1 MRLNSDRKIGTQ
13 KLHAALGGKSSRLGR
28 KSHEV
33 DMINGGVLVPLI
45 LYSVPIV
52 LTQVL
57 QLLFNAADIV
67 VVGQFVDDT
76 AVAAVGSC
84 APLINLIINLF
95 IGISL
100 GATVVLA
107 STLGAK
113 KMDKVHDLTHTIFS
127 LGIIFGVITGIIGCV
142 FARTF
147 LEWMGTTSDSIDQ
160 ATLYLR
166 IYFIGSPAFM
176 IYTFG
181 RAIIVARGDT
191 RRPLVYLT
199 ISGMLNV
206 ILNLIFVAGFGL
218 GVAGV
223 AIATVAS
230 QVLSAVLMSNA
241 LFHLDGECRIFIFEL
256 RIHKKPLAKIL
267 KLGLPVG
274 FQNTLFSFSNVIIQ
288 SSVNSLG
295 TACMAGNSAC
305 MNIDSFIYA
314 GMNSFTQGCMTFAG
328 QNYGAKRY
336 DRLNAI
342 YRSALL
348 SITFIGLSLGALAYM
363 LGEPLLLLYLPK
375 SPEGVT
381 FGLARMLCVV
391 VPDFLCGL
399 MDCGSGM
406 LRGIKRSVFPM
417 VATVVGSCGLR
428 LIWVYTA
435 FNHYKTIAAPISAY
449 KILLVSYPVSWALTF
464 IVLFWYYIH
473 VKKKLGNSGAPEASS
488 DTAASAA
495 ATASSL

>member
-1 MRLNSDRKIGTQ
+1 MKEWKRNRNI
-13 KLHAALGGKSSRLGR
+13 
-28 KSHEV
+28 
-33 DMINGGVLVPLI
+33 DMLNGGVLVPLI
-45 LYSVPIV
+45 AYSVPIV

-67 VVGQFVDDT
+67 VVGQFVGDT

-84 APLINLIINLF
+84 ASLINLMINLF
-95 IGISL
+95 IGVSL

-107 STLGAK
+107 SVLGANK
-113 KMDKVHDLTHTIFS
+113 TDRIHDLTHTIFS
-127 LGIIFGVITGIIGCV
+127 LGIIFGVITCIIGVV
-142 FARTF
+142 FSRTF

-160 ATLYLR
+160 ATTYLR
-166 IYFIGSPAFM
+166 IYFLGSPAFM

-181 RAIIVARGDT
+181 RAIVVANGDT
-191 RRPLVYLT
+191 KRPLYYLT
-199 ISGMLNV
+199 ISGVLNV
-206 ILNLIFVAGFGL
+206 ILNIILVAGFRM

-230 QVLSAVLMSNA
+230 QVLSAVLMSRS
-241 LFHLDGECRIFIFEL
+241 LFHLDGECRIFPFEL
-256 RIHKKPLAKIL
+256 RIHKKPLIKIL

-328 QNYGAKRY
+328 QNYGAKKY
-336 DRLNAI
+336 ERLNSI
-342 YRSALL
+342 SRSALL
-348 SITFIGLSLGALAYM
+348 SITFIGLSLGSLAY
-363 LGEPLLLLYLPK
+363 LFGTPLLRLYLPD
-375 SPEGVT
+375 SPDGVT
-381 FGLARMLCVV
+381 FGLIRLLCVV

-417 VATVVGSCGLR
+417 IATVVGSCGLR
-428 LIWVYTA
+428 LLWVFTA
-435 FNHYKTIAAPISAY
+435 FDHFKTNATPTHAF
-449 KILLVSYPVSWALTF
+449 KIHLLSYPISWALTF
-464 IVLFWYYIH
+464 AVLFGYYCH
-473 VKKKLGNSGAPEASS
+473 VRKGL
-488 DTAASAA
+488 TAQPSAKA
-495 ATASSL
+495 

>member
-1 MRLNSDRKIGTQ
+1 MLIHSRRIIGPQ
-13 KLHAALGGKSSRLGR
+13 KLHAAASESRTDTGR
-28 KSHEV
+28 RLRARNKSHEI

-67 VVGQFVDDT
+67 VVGQFVGNT
-76 AVAAVGSC
+76 AVAAVGAS
-84 APLINLIINLF
+84 APLINLMINLF

-107 STLGAK
+107 SVLGANQK
-113 KMDKVHDLTHTIFS
+113 DRIHDLTHTIFS
-127 LGIIFGVITGIIGCV
+127 LGIIFGIITGIIGCV

-147 LEWMGTTSDSIDQ
+147 LEWMGTTSDAIDQ
-160 ATLYLR
+160 AALYLR
-166 IYFIGSPAFM
+166 IYFLGSPAFM

-181 RAIIVARGDT
+181 RAIIVANGDT
-191 RRPLVYLT
+191 KRPLYYLSL
-199 ISGMLNV
+199 SGVMNVILNV
-206 ILNLIFVAGFGL
+206 ILVAGFGL
-218 GVAGV
+218 GVEGV
-223 AIATVAS
+223 AIATVSS
-230 QVLSAVLMSNA
+230 QFLSAFLMTRA
-241 LFHLDGECRIFIFEL
+241 LIHLDGECRIFPFEL
-256 RIHKKPLAKIL
+256 RIYKKPLGKIL

-274 FQNTLFSFSNVIIQ
+274 LQNTLFSFSNVIIQ

-305 MNIDSFIYA
+305 MNIDAFIYA

-328 QNYGAKRY
+328 QNYGAKRF

-348 SITFIGLSLGALAYM
+348 SITFIGLSLGGLSYL
-363 LGEPLLLLYLPK
+363 LGEPLLHLYLPN
-375 SPEGVT
+375 SPEDVS
-381 FGLARMLCVV
+381 FGLARMLIVV

-399 MDCGSGM
+399 MDCGSGI

-417 VATVVGSCGLR
+417 IATVVGSCGLR
-428 LIWVYTA
+428 LLWVFTA
-435 FNHYKTIAAPISAY
+435 FNHFKGNAAPISAY
-449 KILLVSYPVSWALTF
+449 KILLLSYPISWALTF
-464 IVLFWYYIH
+464 FVLFGYYVH
-473 VKKKLGNSGAPEASS
+473 VKKKLGNSGAPATAAASS
-488 DTAASAA
+488 AFSE
-495 ATASSL
+495 

>member
-1 MRLNSDRKIGTQ
+1 MARTLQ
-13 KLHAALGGKSSRLGR
+13 KNRNI
-28 KSHEV
+28 
-33 DMINGGVLVPLI
+33 DMINGSVLWPLI
-45 LYSVPIV
+45 CYSVPIV

-67 VVGQFVDDT
+67 VVGQFVGDS

-84 APLINLIINLF
+84 APLINLLINLF
-95 IGISL
+95 VGISL

-113 KMDKVHDLTHTIFS
+113 QEDRIHDLTHTIFS
-127 LGIIFGVITGIIGCV
+127 LGVVFGFFTGIIGVV

-147 LEWMGTTSDSIDQ
+147 LEWMGTTPESIDQ
-160 ATLYLR
+160 ATTYLR
-166 IYFIGSPAFM
+166 IYFIGAPAFM

-181 RAIIVARGDT
+181 RAIIVATGDT
-191 RRPLVYLT
+191 KRPLIYLSS
-199 ISGMLNV
+199 SGVINV
-206 ILNLIFVAGFGL
+206 ILNLILVAGCGM

-223 AIATVAS
+223 AIATVTS
-230 QVLSAVLMSNA
+230 QVISAVLMTSA
-241 LFHLDGECRIFIFEL
+241 LLRLDSECRIFLFEL
-256 RIHKKPLAKIL
+256 RLHGKPLKRIL

-295 TACMAGNSAC
+295 TFCAAGNSAC

-336 DRLNAI
+336 DRLNEI

-348 SITFIGLSLGALAYM
+348 CITAIGLTLGGIAYIF
-363 LGEPLLLLYLPK
+363 GGPLLRLYLPD
-375 SPEGVT
+375 SPQSVT
-381 FGLARMLCVV
+381 YGMARMLVLV
-391 VPDFLCGL
+391 IPDFLCGL

-406 LRGIKRSVFPM
+406 LRGIKRSVYPM
-417 VATVVGSCGLR
+417 IATIIGSCGLR
-428 LIWVYTA
+428 LLWVFTVFA
-435 FNHYKTIAAPISAY
+435 HFKQHTHGVAAY
-449 KILLVSYPVSWALTF
+449 RILLLSYPLSWALTF
-464 IVLFWYYIH
+464 FALLFYYIR
-473 VKKKLGNSGAPEASS
+473 VKRLYLSKV
-488 DTAASAA
+488 
-495 ATASSL
+495 

>member
-1 MRLNSDRKIGTQ
+1 MSRKHDNTSSQ
-13 KLHAALGGKSSRLGR
+13 TKLKSRLGR
-28 KSHEV
+28 SHNV

-45 LYSVPIV
+45 CYSLPIV
-52 LTQVL
+52 VTQVL

-84 APLINLIINLF
+84 APLINLMINLF

-107 STLGAK
+107 AVLGANQK
-113 KMDKVHDLTHTIFS
+113 EKIHDLTHTIFS
-127 LGIIFGVITGIIGCV
+127 LGIIFGIFTGILGCL

-147 LEWMGTTSDSIDQ
+147 LEWMGTTSDSIGQ

-166 IYFIGSPAFM
+166 IYMLGSPFFM

-181 RAIIVARGDT
+181 RAIIVAQGDT
-191 RRPLVYLT
+191 KRPLYYLT
-199 ISGMLNV
+199 LSSVLNV
-206 ILNLIFVAGFGL
+206 ILNLILVAGVGL

-223 AIATVAS
+223 AIATVTS
-230 QVLSAVLMSNA
+230 QILSAILMTRA
-241 LFHLDGECRIFIFEL
+241 LFHLDSECRIFPFEL
-256 RIHKKPLAKIL
+256 KIHKKPLVKIL

-348 SITFIGLSLGALAYM
+348 SITFIGLSLGSLSY
-363 LGEPLLLLYLPK
+363 LFGTPLLRLYLPD

-381 FGLARMLCVV
+381 FGLARMLLVV

-428 LIWVYTA
+428 LLWVFTA
-435 FNHYKTIAAPISAY
+435 FNHYKNNAAPVSAY
-449 KILLVSYPVSWALTF
+449 KILLLSYPISWAITF
-464 IVLFWYYIH
+464 VVLFGYYCH
-473 VKKKLGNSGAPEASS
+473 VKKGLKIEPKTE
-488 DTAASAA
+488 TVSA
-495 ATASSL
+495 

>member
-1 MRLNSDRKIGTQ
+1 MVDKNTQVESKISPIAKLREKRL
-13 KLHAALGGKSSRLGR
+13 SRRGA
-28 KSHEV
+28 SHNV

-45 LYSVPIV
+45 CYSLPIV

-67 VVGQFVDDT
+67 VVGQFVGDT
-76 AVAAVGSC
+76 AVAAVGAC
-84 APLINLIINLF
+84 APLINLMINLF

-107 STLGAK
+107 SVLGANQK
-113 KMDKVHDLTHTIFS
+113 DRIHDLTHTIFS
-127 LGIIFGVITGIIGCV
+127 LGIIFGVITGIVGCV

-147 LEWMGTTSDSIDQ
+147 LEWMGTTSDSIGQ

-166 IYFIGSPAFM
+166 IYFLGSPAFM

-181 RAIIVARGDT
+181 RAIVVAAGDT
-191 RRPLVYLT
+191 RRPLTYLT
-199 ISGMLNV
+199 LSGILNV
-206 ILNLIFVAGFGL
+206 ILNLLLVAVFGL

-230 QVLSAVLMSNA
+230 QVLSAILMSSA
-241 LFHLDGECRIFIFEL
+241 LFRLDGECRIFPFEL
-256 RIHKKPLAKIL
+256 KIHKKPLKKIL

-274 FQNTLFSFSNVIIQ
+274 LQNTLFSFSNVIIQ

-348 SITFIGLSLGALAYM
+348 SIAFIGLSLGAISYLF
-363 LGEPLLLLYLPK
+363 GTPLLMLYLPD
-375 SPEGVT
+375 SPGSVT
-381 FGLARMLCVV
+381 FGLARMLVVV

-417 VATVVGSCGLR
+417 VATVIGSCGLR
-428 LIWVYTA
+428 LAWVYTVFA
-435 FNHYKTIAAPISAY
+435 HFKESYPPVSSY
-449 KILLVSYPVSWALTF
+449 KILLVSYPISWALTF
-464 IVLFWYYIH
+464 FVLFGYYCH
-473 VKKKLGNSGAPEASS
+473 VRRKLN
-488 DTAASAA
+488 
-495 ATASSL
+495 

>member
-1 MRLNSDRKIGTQ
+1 MAKIGSNN
-13 KLHAALGGKSSRLGR
+13 HNI
-28 KSHEV
+28 
-33 DMINGGVLVPLI
+33 DMIHGKVLVPLI

-67 VVGQFVDDT
+67 VVGQFVGDS

-95 IGISL
+95 IGVSL

-107 STLGAK
+107 STLGANQK
-113 KMDKVHDLTHTIFS
+113 DRIHDLTHTIFS
-127 LGIIFGVITGIIGCV
+127 LGIIFGVITGLIGV
-142 FARTF
+142 IFARTF
-147 LEWMGTTSDSIDQ
+147 LEWMGTTAESIDQ

-166 IYFIGSPAFM
+166 IYFLGNPAFM

-181 RAIIVARGDT
+181 RAIIVATGDT
-191 RRPLVYLT
+191 RRPLTYLT
-199 ISGMLNV
+199 ISGLLNV
-206 ILNLIFVAGFGL
+206 VLNLIFVAGFGL

-230 QVLSAVLMSNA
+230 QILSAILMSTA
-241 LFHLDGECRIFIFEL
+241 LCHLNGECRIFPFEL
-256 RIHKKPLAKIL
+256 RIHKAPLRRIL

-274 FQNTLFSFSNVIIQ
+274 LQNTLFSFSNVIIQ
-288 SSVNSLG
+288 SSVNSFG
-295 TACMAGNSAC
+295 TACTAGNSAC

-342 YRSALL
+342 YRASLL
-348 SITFIGLSLGALAYM
+348 SITFIGLSLGVLSYL
-363 LGEPLLLLYLPK
+363 LGEPLLRLYLPD
-375 SPEGVT
+375 SPVGVT
-381 FGLARMLCVV
+381 FGLARMMVV
-391 VPDFLCGL
+391 VIPDFLCGI

-417 VATVVGSCGLR
+417 IATVIGSCGLR
-428 LIWVYTA
+428 LLWVFTVFDHFQENA
-435 FNHYKTIAAPISAY
+435 TPLSAY
-449 KILLVSYPVSWALTF
+449 KILLISYPVSWALTF
-464 IVLFWYYIH
+464 FVLFGYYVYVRKVHLPNPDPATI
-473 VKKKLGNSGAPEASS
+473 S
-488 DTAASAA
+488 DT
-495 ATASSL
+495 

>member
-1 MRLNSDRKIGTQ
+1 MSKDNQHNLIFPKKLRLHKDT
-13 KLHAALGGKSSRLGR
+13 
-28 KSHEV
+28 KSHGV
-33 DMINGGVLVPLI
+33 DMLNGHVLMPLI
-45 LYSVPIV
+45 MYSVPIV

-57 QLLFNAADIV
+57 QLLFNAADMV
-67 VVGQFVDDT
+67 VVGQYVGDT

-95 IGISL
+95 VGISL

-107 STLGAK
+107 QVLGADQK
-113 KMDKVHDLTHTIFS
+113 DRIHDLTHTIFT
-127 LGIIFGVITGIIGCV
+127 LGIVFGIITGIVGVI

-147 LEWMGTTSDSIDQ
+147 LEWMGTTADSIDQ
-160 ATLYLR
+160 ASLYMR
-166 IYFIGSPAFM
+166 IYFLGSPFFM

-181 RAIIVARGDT
+181 RAIIVATGDT

-199 ISGMLNV
+199 LSGLVNLV
-206 ILNLIFVAGFGL
+206 LNLILVAGFGF
-218 GVAGV
+218 GVEGV

-230 QVLSAVLMSNA
+230 QVLSAILMSGA
-241 LFHLDGECRIFIFEL
+241 LFRLESECRIFVFEL
-256 RIHKKPLAKIL
+256 RIHKKPLKKIL

-295 TACMAGNSAC
+295 TYCMAGNSAC

-328 QNYGAKRY
+328 QNYGAKKY

-348 SITFIGLSLGALAYM
+348 SITTIGLSLGVLAYL
-363 LGEPLLLLYLPK
+363 LGTPLLKLYLPD
-375 SPEGVT
+375 SPESIT
-381 FGLARMLCVV
+381 YGLARMLILV

-406 LRGIKRSVFPM
+406 LRGIKRSVYPM
-417 VATVVGSCGLR
+417 FATVIGSCGLR
-428 LIWVYTA
+428 LVWVYTVFA
-435 FNHYKTIAAPISAY
+435 HYKETVHGVKAY
-449 KILLVSYPVSWALTF
+449 QILLASYPLSWALTF
-464 IVLFWYYIH
+464 VALFTYYCV
-473 VKKKLGNSGAPEASS
+473 VKRKLVS
-488 DTAASAA
+488 TK
-495 ATASSL
+495 T

>member
-1 MRLNSDRKIGTQ
+1 MSRITAKPNSDQPRLQ
-13 KLHAALGGKSSRLGR
+13 KGLRRSNN
-28 KSHEV
+28 V

-67 VVGQFVDDT
+67 VVGQFVGDS
-76 AVAAVGSC
+76 AVAAVGAC
-84 APLINLIINLF
+84 APLINLLINLF
-95 IGISL
+95 VGISL

-107 STLGAK
+107 SVLGANK
-113 KMDKVHDLTHTIFS
+113 KDRIHDLTHTIFS
-127 LGIIFGVITGIIGCV
+127 LGVIFGVITGLIGV
-142 FARTF
+142 IFARTF
-147 LEWMGTTSDSIDQ
+147 LEWMSTTPESIDQ

-181 RAIIVARGDT
+181 RAIIVAAGDT
-191 RRPLVYLT
+191 RRPLTYLSL
-199 ISGMLNV
+199 SGVLNV
-206 ILNLIFVAGFGL
+206 ILNLILVAGFNM

-230 QVLSAVLMSNA
+230 QVLSAILMTNA
-241 LFHLDGECRIFIFEL
+241 LLHLDSECRIFIFEL
-256 RIHKKPLAKIL
+256 RIYRKPLVKIL

-295 TACMAGNSAC
+295 TFCAAGNSAC

-342 YRSALL
+342 YRSAL
-348 SITFIGLSLGALAYM
+348 SCIAFIGLSLGVLAY
-363 LGEPLLLLYLPK
+363 LFGNPLLKLYLPK
-375 SPEGVT
+375 SPISVEYGM
-381 FGLARMLCVV
+381 ARMLVLV
-391 VPDFLCGL
+391 IPDFLCGL

-406 LRGIKRSVFPM
+406 LRGIKRSVYPM
-417 VATVVGSCGLR
+417 VATVIGSCGLR
-428 LIWVYTA
+428 LLWVFTIFA
-435 FNHYKTIAAPISAY
+435 HYKETVHGIKAY
-449 KILLVSYPVSWALTF
+449 EILLISYPLSWALTF
-464 IVLFWYYIH
+464 IALFVYYCI
-473 VKKKLGNSGAPEASS
+473 VKKKLGNSNLSKV
-488 DTAASAA
+488 
-495 ATASSL
+495 

>member
-1 MRLNSDRKIGTQ
+1 MHLNSERKTGPQ
-13 KLHAALGGKSSRLGR
+13 KLHTIGMKGSRSGK
-28 KSHEV
+28 KSHDI

-67 VVGQFVDDT
+67 VVGQFVGDT
-76 AVAAVGSC
+76 AVAAVGAC

-113 KMDKVHDLTHTIFS
+113 KMEKVHDLTHTIFS
-127 LGIIFGVITGIIGCV
+127 LGIIFGVITGIVGCV

-147 LEWMGTTSDSIDQ
+147 LEWMGTTSDAIDQ

-166 IYFIGSPAFM
+166 IYFLGAPAFM

-199 ISGMLNV
+199 ISGVLNV
-206 ILNLIFVAGFGL
+206 VLNLILVAGFGL

-230 QVLSAVLMSNA
+230 QVLSAILMSNS

-348 SITFIGLSLGALAYM
+348 SITFIGLSLGALSYIF
-363 LGEPLLLLYLPK
+363 GEPLLLLYLPD

-428 LIWVYTA
+428 LAWVYTA
-435 FNHYKTIAAPISAY
+435 FNHYKTNATPISAY

-464 IVLFWYYIH
+464 VVLFGYYVH
-473 VKKKLGNSGAPEASS
+473 VKKKIGNTGAPVV
-488 DTAASAA
+488 DAAGSVD

>member
-1 MRLNSDRKIGTQ
+1 M
-13 KLHAALGGKSSRLGR
+13 GKDHDNNVRQTKMNPRLGR
-28 KSHEV
+28 SHNV
-33 DMINGGVLVPLI
+33 DMINGGVLIPLI

-67 VVGQFVDDT
+67 VVGQFVGDT

-84 APLINLIINLF
+84 APLINLMINLF

-113 KMDKVHDLTHTIFS
+113 KNDRIHDLTHTIFS
-127 LGIIFGVITGIIGCV
+127 LGIIFGIITGIIGCV

-181 RAIIVARGDT
+181 RAIIVAQGDT

-199 ISGMLNV
+199 LSGVLNV
-206 ILNLIFVAGFGL
+206 ILNVILVAGFGM

-230 QVLSAVLMSNA
+230 QVLSAILMTRA
-241 LFHLDGECRIFIFEL
+241 LFRLDGECRIFPFEL
-256 RIHKKPLAKIL
+256 KIHKKPLVKIL

-295 TACMAGNSAC
+295 TAC
-305 MNIDSFIYA
+305 I
-314 GMNSFTQGCMTFAG
+314 
-328 QNYGAKRY
+328 
-336 DRLNAI
+336 
-342 YRSALL
+342 
-348 SITFIGLSLGALAYM
+348 SIFS
-363 LGEPLLLLYLPK
+363 E
-375 SPEGVT
+375 SPESII
-381 FGLARMLCVV
+381 
-391 VPDFLCGL
+391 FL
-399 MDCGSGM
+399 
-406 LRGIKRSVFPM
+406 R
-417 VATVVGSCGLR
+417 
-428 LIWVYTA
+428 
-435 FNHYKTIAAPISAY
+435 
-449 KILLVSYPVSWALTF
+449 PVSSIRSSKLLILWFALR
-464 IVLFWYYIH
+464 
-473 VKKKLGNSGAPEASS
+473 P
-488 DTAASAA
+488 
-495 ATASSL
+495 